1 MKINEL
7 TEHYNE
13 HELKLK
19 HGTFYYNPGKDKLPA
34 DMIQLFSALA
44 DQQRNIPEDTMYD
57 IKNKYQLRWL
67 GELIEHLGDLIHG
80 FAEAVNFNGLVMRD
94 VSRKLR
100 SAQSTLSNLD
110 INLKDLALTNKREAE
125 KRNIPIEQYVQ
136 ELESDLEL
144 YAAAH
149 FQLPAY
155 NEIHQLCKKITTS
168 LGAMQFEECKKYID
182 KLLQYRDEDTLYKR
196 SLSITRDKQGNIKRV
211 S

>member
-1 MKINEL
+1 MKINEIL
-7 TEHYNE
+7 NE
-13 HELKLK
+13 SK

-34 DMIQLFSALA
+34 DMIQMFSALA
-44 DQQRNIPEDTMYD
+44 NQQRNIPEDTMYN

-80 FAEAVNFNGLVMRD
+80 FAEAVDFNGLVMRD
-94 VSRKLR
+94 VTRKLR
-100 SAQSTLSNLD
+100 SAQATLSNLNV
-110 INLKDLALTNKREAE
+110 NLQDLALTNKREAE
-125 KRNIPIEQYVQ
+125 KRNMSVEKYVQ

-182 KLLQYRDEDTLYKR
+182 RLLQYREDGTLYKR
-196 SLSITRDKQGNIKRV
+196 SLSITRDKTGNIKRI